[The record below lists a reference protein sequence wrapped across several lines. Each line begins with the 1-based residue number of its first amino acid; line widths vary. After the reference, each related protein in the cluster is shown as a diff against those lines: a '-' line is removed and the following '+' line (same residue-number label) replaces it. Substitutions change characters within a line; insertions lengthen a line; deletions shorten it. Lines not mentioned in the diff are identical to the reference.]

1 MKKNLRRNFL
11 ILIGI
16 GIVICASILIYL
28 FIKNLNAN
36 KETVINK
43 TENVDTIEKYG
54 YNLEDRD
61 STLFKEI
68 FLNLK
73 DSLSVS
79 EIDYQKYA
87 EYLSELYII
96 DLYSIDN
103 KINQYDV
110 GALEYVLPDIKDNF
124 ELKVKDTLYKYVED
138 NSDDKRKQD
147 LPEVSSI
154 EVKSV
159 TDTSYKYN
167 DQDYESYE
175 IELNWEYYKD
185 LGYDTEATV
194 VLIKSDDI
202 LYVVEQK

>member
-28 FIKNLNAN
+28 FIKNLNTN

-43 TENVDTIEKYG
+43 TENIDTIEKYG

-61 STLFKEI
+61 SALFKEI
-68 FLNLK
+68 FLKLK
-73 DSLSVS
+73 STLSTS

-110 GALEYVLPDIKDNF
+110 GSLEYILPDIKDNF

-138 NSDDKRKQD
+138 NSDDKRKQE

-154 EVKSV
+154 EVKSE
-159 TDTSYKYN
+159 TDTAYKYN
-167 DQDYESYE
+167 DQDYEGYE
-175 IELNWEYYKD
+175 IELNWEYSKD
-185 LGYDTEATV
+185 LGYDKKATV
-194 VLIKSDDI
+194 VLIRSDDN